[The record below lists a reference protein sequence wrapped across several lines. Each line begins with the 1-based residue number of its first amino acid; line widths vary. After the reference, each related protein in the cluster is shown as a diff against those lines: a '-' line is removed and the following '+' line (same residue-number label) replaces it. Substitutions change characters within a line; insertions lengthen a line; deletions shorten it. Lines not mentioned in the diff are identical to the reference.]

1 MATRERPVLKVESFG
16 SMITTGGSTETP
28 EVPVLAIDDRRRYQ
42 HTLIYRFV
50 GPAGKRAE
58 VTRT

>member
-1 MATRERPVLKVESFG
+1 MLKVESFG

-42 HTLIYRFV
+42 HTLIYRFA